1 MIGFYLEKEAAAKA
15 AKKAFVV
22 NRIGDFCFIVA
33 LMFVFYLFGTFE
45 ISAIKNS
52 LASQPSQVWIDWLT
66 LLLFLSATAKSA
78 QIPLHIWLPDAMEG
92 PTPVSAL
99 IHAATMVTAGVYLLA
114 KFHFLFILS
123 PLVLSVILVVGTAT
137 ALLGSLIAIVQNDV
151 KKILAYSTISQLGY
165 MFMALGVG
173 AFSSAIF
180 HLTTHAFFKALLF
193 LSAGALIYVLHHEQN
208 IQKMGGY
215 KKKNTSNMA
224 AFFDIGAWCLAGC
237 LWLLVL
243 FSKDEILW
251 QRFIKSK
258 VLSPQWFLGSRD
270 SLTAFFIFY
279 LHFIVKLMNLIF
291 YIR

>member
-1 MIGFYLEKEAAAKA
+1 MLYLEKEAAAKA

-173 AFSSAIF
+173 A
-180 HLTTHAFFKALLF
+180 
-193 LSAGALIYVLHHEQN
+193 
-208 IQKMGGY
+208 
-215 KKKNTSNMA
+215 
-224 AFFDIGAWCLAGC
+224 
-237 LWLLVL
+237 
-243 FSKDEILW
+243 
-251 QRFIKSK
+251 
-258 VLSPQWFLGSRD
+258 
-270 SLTAFFIFY
+270 
-279 LHFIVKLMNLIF
+279 
-291 YIR
+291 